1 MLINLKISYF
11 YKNFDICL
19 LKLCLVRLQSRQIL
33 EFKPEEV
40 LVDREYS
47 FDETACLSREER
59 SLKDLAGEGSY
70 AY

>member
-1 MLINLKISYF
+1 M
-11 YKNFDICL
+11 
-19 LKLCLVRLQSRQIL
+19 RLESRRNL

-47 FDETACLSREER
+47 FDETACVSRGER